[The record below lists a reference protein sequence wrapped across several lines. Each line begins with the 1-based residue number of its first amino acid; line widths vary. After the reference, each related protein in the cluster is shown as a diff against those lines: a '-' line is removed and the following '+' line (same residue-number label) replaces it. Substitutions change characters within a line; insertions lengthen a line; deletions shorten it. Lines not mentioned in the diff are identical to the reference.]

1 MRSIPVLILL
11 ATLAGCGAP
20 AGQAGLGGTS
30 ESLRVADAAMSSG
43 SPEVA
48 LQVTEGILKTEPGN
62 TDALIRQGRA
72 QLMIGNANAAEV
84 SFRRALT
91 LNSRL
96 TEARLGLGK
105 AVMRTNAAEAE
116 RIFAEMLSGNSRN
129 AQVLNNLGVARDLQG
144 KHAEAQK
151 AYQQA
156 LDAAPGLASAQQNMA
171 LSLALSGRPQEGVA
185 MLNRLAQ
192 SGEGGRKV
200 RDNLGLALAIAGNTA
215 EAGQV
220 LAEGMS
226 QADAAR
232 AIAAYRT
239 LAAPATE

>member
-1 MRSIPVLILL
+1 MRSISVLFLL
-11 ATLAGCGAP
+11 AGLAGCGAP
-20 AGQAGLGGTS
+20 AGQAGLGGQAET
-30 ESLRVADAAMSSG
+30 LRVADAAMASG

-48 LQVTEGILKTEPGN
+48 LQVAANILKTDPGN
-62 TDALIRQGRA
+62 TDALLRQGRA
-72 QLMIGNANAAEV
+72 QLIVGNANAAEA
-84 SFRRALT
+84 SFRRALVV
-91 LNSRL
+91 NPRL

-105 AVMRTNAAEAE
+105 AVMRTSAADAE
-116 RIFAEMLSGNSRN
+116 RIFEEVVAKEPRN
-129 AQVLNNLGVARDLQG
+129 AQALNNLGVARDLQG

-171 LSLALSGRPQEGVA
+171 LSLAVSGRPQEGVA

-215 EAGQV
+215 AAGQV
-220 LAEGMS
+220 LGESMS
-226 QADAAR
+226 EADAAR